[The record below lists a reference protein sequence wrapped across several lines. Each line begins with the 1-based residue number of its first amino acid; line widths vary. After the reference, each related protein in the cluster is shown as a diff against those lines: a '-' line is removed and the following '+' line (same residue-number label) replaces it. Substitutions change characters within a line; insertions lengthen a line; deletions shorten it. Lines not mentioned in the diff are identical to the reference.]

1 VLNNFE
7 NDLILLGFFGIIIKP
22 ALFVEVG
29 LKSHRKGERNEK
41 LRNYVYFVY
50 TIDR

>member
-1 VLNNFE
+1 MLNNFE

-22 ALFVEVG
+22 ALFMEVG

-41 LRNYVYFVY
+41 LRNYVYTFY
-50 TIDR
+50 TVNR

>member
-1 VLNNFE
+1 MLNNFE
-7 NDLILLGFFGIIIKP
+7 NDLILLGFFDIIIKP
-22 ALFVEVG
+22 ALFMEVG